1 MFARWGWI
9 LMLFMMAS
17 PAFGVERA
25 AAKTEGKD
33 GTRMEEIVVT
43 ATRTEK
49 ELDTAPGSVNVVTKK
64 DIEKRG
70 MQTPD
75 SALNTVPGVF
85 NRRQSLA
92 DTLSSISLHGI
103 PEQKRTLIMK
113 DGIGINNA
121 YDGGVVYTG
130 LPLEDVE
137 RIEVVQGPF
146 SSLYGGYA
154 MGGVVNIVTR
164 MPEKREI
171 VAKAGYGSSWHR
183 GEAPDDLQ
191 RYYVSYGDRF
201 MDKWSIL
208 ASYGYRGTNGYSKDI
223 NVQSSK
229 PTAGI
234 AGWSYTGTTAGDT
247 RYAIGDKGDNAFWDD
262 NLNLK
267 TRFDFSKATK
277 LDLSFMRTRY
287 KYSYDEPHTN
297 LRNAAGNPV
306 YAYGTVRENSFL
318 SGFGGKEINRYNVGY
333 ETEFGPVKTK
343 FTAGLND
350 EEKSWYTTP
359 NSSAPYATIN
369 DGPGKVSTSPNQNY
383 NADLQFTFPV
393 FGRQVVTVG
402 GSVKTNTVKVEEFSI
417 NNWKNEDSRTA
428 LTYNAGGKDRTYAV
442 FLQDEIMILQNLT
455 AYAGFREDFWETY
468 DGYANQS
475 DSPGYP
481 KAYDSRSASSF
492 SPKLSLVYKPLEK
505 TTLRASAG
513 QAFRAPSV
521 YELYR
526 TWTSTTGVTYNGNPD
541 LQPETVRSWDAAVSQ
556 GLWKG
561 AKVGA
566 TYFENYLYDLIYRKT
581 TSATQSDYINAGRA
595 KSKGVVLEAE
605 QRFDKW
611 LKLFANYT
619 YTDARINENTASP
632 ASEGKRMTFMPDHLL
647 NVGAEFEAGPVSAS
661 VTGRYVGKRYGND
674 TNSDQVNG
682 VYTSYDPFFTADA
695 KVSCKIMKFAT
706 VSVSMENI
714 LGESHFEYYQAP
726 GRSVFAEVEWR
737 YF

>member
-1 MFARWGWI
+1 MFIFVSTSFAE
-9 LMLFMMAS
+9 
-17 PAFGVERA
+17 ERTA
-25 AAKTEGKD
+25 TPKAQERDAAK
-33 GTRMEEIVVT
+33 MEEIVVT

-49 ELDTAPGSVNVVTKK
+49 ELDVAPGSVNVVTKK

-70 MQTPD
+70 TQTVD
-75 SALNTVPGVF
+75 SALNTIPGVF

-92 DTLSSISLHGI
+92 DTLSSIALHGI
-103 PEQKRTLIMK
+103 PDQKRTLIMK

-121 YDGGVVYTG
+121 YDGAVVYTG

-154 MGGVVNIVTR
+154 MGGVVNIITR

-171 VAKAGYGSSWHR
+171 IAKSGYGSSWHR
-183 GEAPDDLQ
+183 GEAPDDIQKHYL
-191 RYYVSYGDRF
+191 SYGDKFKDR
-201 MDKWSIL
+201 WSVL
-208 ASYGYRGTNGYSKDI
+208 VSYSYRGTNGYSKDQ

-234 AGWSYTGTTAGDT
+234 TGWSYTSTNAGLT
-247 RYAIGDKGDNAFWDD
+247 RYAVGDKGDNSFWDD
-262 NLNLK
+262 NLDLK
-267 TRFDFSKATK
+267 TGFDFSKVTK
-277 LDLSFMRTRY
+277 LNLSFMRTRY
-287 KYSYDEPHTN
+287 KYSYDEPHTY
-297 LRNAAGNPV
+297 LTSATGNPV
-306 YAYGTVRENSFL
+306 YTYGSVRENSYL
-318 SGFGGKEINRYNVGY
+318 SGFGGKEINRYNVRY

-343 FTAGLND
+343 VTAGLND

-359 NSSAPYATIN
+359 SSSAPYATI
-369 DGPGKVSTSPNQNY
+369 DGGPGKVSTSPNQNY
-383 NADLQFTFPV
+383 NADLQLTFPV
-393 FGRQVVTVG
+393 LERQIVTVG
-402 GSVKTNTVKVEEFSI
+402 GSVRTNTVKVEEFSI

-442 FLQDEIMILQNLT
+442 FLQDEIMILDNLT
-455 AYAGFREDFWETY
+455 AYVGFREDFWETY
-468 DGYANQS
+468 DGYANQFGS
-475 DSPGYP
+475 AGYP
-481 KAYDSRSASSF
+481 KAYESRSASSF

-526 TWTSTTGVTYNGNPD
+526 TWTSTTGVVYNGNPD
-541 LQPETVRSWDAAVSQ
+541 LKPETVRSWDAGIVQ

-561 AKVGA
+561 AKVGV
-566 TYFENYLYDLIYRKT
+566 TYFENYLTDLIYRKT
-581 TSATQSDYINAGRA
+581 VSTTQSDYINAGRA
-595 KSKGVVLEAE
+595 KSKGVILEAE

-611 LKLFANYT
+611 LKLFVNYT

-632 ASEGKRMTFMPDHLL
+632 ASEGKRMTFMPDTLF
-647 NVGAEFEAGPVSAS
+647 NAGAEFEMGPVSAS

-674 TNSDQVNG
+674 TNSDQVDG

-695 KVSCKIMKFAT
+695 KVSYKVTRFAT
-706 VSVSMENI
+706 VSVSMDNI
-714 LGESHFEYYQAP
+714 LGETHFEYYRAP
-726 GRSVFAEVEWR
+726 GRSYFAEVELR
-737 YF
+737 Y